1 MNLVKQLRSF
11 FAPTEDPFFKR
22 FFMSGSVDFSS
33 SVIALSRK
41 KSKNQLTSGL
51 SQVNTYFFRL
61 SYRLNL
67 PLVVVARQANFS
79 KQGL

>member
-11 FAPTEDPFFKR
+11 FLPTEDPFFKR

-51 SQVNTYFFRL
+51 SRKYILFQA
-61 SYRLNL
+61 
-67 PLVVVARQANFS
+67 VVSFKFAISRGSQTW
-79 KQGL
+79 